1 MNKGKIYL
9 IPNMI
14 SDSDIDTAIPRDVIS
29 VVQGIHHFI
38 VEDVRTARRYLRK
51 IGYLQNFDTEVE
63 FFILNKHTDLM
74 EIIGFLAPALA
85 SKDMGLISESGVP
98 CVADPGNLIV
108 ELAHQYDIQV
118 VPLVGPSSIILS
130 LMASGFNGQN
140 FAFVG
145 YLPIDDK
152 EKSRKLKDLENKIL
166 HEDQTQI
173 FIETPYRN
181 QKLFQFITKVCS
193 EKTMLCVACNINASD
208 EFIKSK
214 SIENWKKSKLDI
226 NKKNTI
232 FLLYK

>member
-1 MNKGKIYL
+1 M
-9 IPNMI
+9 
-14 SDSDIDTAIPRDVIS
+14 A
-29 VVQGIHHFI
+29 
-38 VEDVRTARRYLRK
+38 
-51 IGYLQNFDTEVE
+51 EV
-63 FFILNKHTDLM
+63 
-74 EIIGFLAPALA
+74 
-85 SKDMGLISESGVP
+85 
-98 CVADPGNLIV
+98 
-108 ELAHQYDIQV
+108 
-118 VPLVGPSSIILS
+118 LVS
-130 LMASGFNGQN
+130 L
-140 FAFVG
+140 
-145 YLPIDDK
+145 IDDK
-152 EKSRKLKDLENKIL
+152 GFISADLEVLANEMKLQIKSVNKVQKLIQECDPIGIGANGVQETLYIQSKILYPENKIL